1 MAKMNAGE
9 KTRNKKNRCT
19 QSNCGK
25 MSDVT
30 YSASTQAPS
39 AQWVEILSEERAGI
53 ITGAC
58 TFE

>member
-1 MAKMNAGE
+1 MRGKKPE
-9 KTRNKKNRCT
+9 IKKNRCT

-58 TFE
+58 TCE

>member
-1 MAKMNAGE
+1 MSKNKHRKNESRGKKPE
-9 KTRNKKNRCT
+9 IKKKNRCT

-39 AQWVEILSEERAGI
+39 AQWVGI
-53 ITGAC
+53 
-58 TFE
+58 FS